1 MQTDA
6 TSHNI
11 VSPTILGV
19 VGTCCVVYANE
30 RNNYQHCWRSSKEAM
45 HSGTVILAMR
55 VHRRF
60 HEANIV
66 VIPCKCSQH
75 CCATL
80 RRSRNS
86 GNVGTC
92 CAKSLT
98 GFKPYATSANKCRQ
112 HCCGSMQTDTTCWAR
127 QCCVF
132 MANNVASVCIGL
144 NARTISP
151 DGSTPNVDIQRQLMT
166 LVHLSRKH

>member
-11 VSPTILGV
+11 VSPTMLGV
-19 VGTCCVVYANE
+19 VGICCVVHANE
-30 RNNYQHCWRSSKEAM
+30 RNSYQHCWRSSKEAM
-45 HSGTVILAMR
+45 HSGTVILTMR

-80 RRSRNS
+80 RRSRNNK
-86 GNVGTC
+86 NVGTC

-98 GFKPYATSANKCRQ
+98 GFKPYATSANKCQQVPPTLLWFHANRRNMLGPAMLRVYGQ
-112 HCCGSMQTDTTCWAR
+112 QFCAR
-127 QCCVF
+127 LH
-132 MANNVASVCIGL
+132 G
-144 NARTISP
+144 P
-151 DGSTPNVDIQRQLMT
+151 
-166 LVHLSRKH
+166 